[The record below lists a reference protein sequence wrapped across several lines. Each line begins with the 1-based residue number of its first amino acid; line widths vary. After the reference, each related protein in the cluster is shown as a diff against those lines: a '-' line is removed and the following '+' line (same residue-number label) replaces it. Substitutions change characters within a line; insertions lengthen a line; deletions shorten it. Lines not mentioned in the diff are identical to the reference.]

1 MRLRAGMG
9 LVLLALGAC
18 AHIPERILVD
28 VDGSTIEINKKE
40 PIAPE
45 ADEERG

>member
-18 AHIPERILVD
+18 AHIPERIFVD
-28 VDGSTIEINKKE
+28 IDGSTIEIKKKE
-40 PIAPE
+40 PLAPE
-45 ADEERG
+45 SDEEGH

>member
-9 LVLLALGAC
+9 VVLLALGAC
-18 AHIPERILVD
+18 AHIPERILVE

-40 PIAPE
+40 PVAPE
-45 ADEERG
+45 SNEERH